1 MKTFSLL
8 VLLLSAVQFQA
19 QSLIGAAGTEH
30 VGNSAQLSWSLG
42 EIATQTLDGAVTL
55 TQGFQ
60 QVDEISTDV
69 PELSP
74 LSGMNL
80 YPNPCTS
87 QLFLAIDEPGEFEVE
102 IYDMNGRVVLH
113 QQAGFSSLNELNV
126 MGLTNGHYVLRIRE
140 THGAQSQTFQFIKS
154 R

>member
-1 MKTFSLL
+1 MKTFSLF

-19 QSLIGAAGTEH
+19 QTLIGSAGTEH
-30 VGNSAQLSWSLG
+30 AGNNAQLSWSLG
-42 EIATQTLDGAVTL
+42 EIAVQTLEGAVTL

-60 QVDEISTDV
+60 QVDQISTDV
-69 PELSP
+69 PEWSSLT
-74 LSGMNL
+74 GMNL
-80 YPNPCTS
+80 YPNPCST
-87 QLFLAIDEPGEFEVE
+87 QLFLAIEEPGQFDVE

-126 MGLTNGHYVLRIRE
+126 MNLTNGHYVLRIRE